1 MSTIFRIVY
10 AVTIVVVSVL
20 ALLTAVMFIGT
31 LFPRID
37 PATGRNAGE
46 WVAVGIILNSVV
58 IVYGLL
64 GVSVG
69 RFVRAHIGN
78 SAASPASRMVALAS
92 WVIVGAGPPFAYAVV
107 GLLFALP
114 A

>member
-10 AVTIVVVSVL
+10 AGAIVVVSVL
-20 ALLTAVMFIGT
+20 ALVTAVMYVGT
-31 LFPRID
+31 LFPRVD

-46 WVAVGIILNSVV
+46 WVAVGIIFNGVV

-64 GVSVG
+64 GVSIG
-69 RFVRAHIGN
+69 PLVRAHIDD
-78 SAASPASRMVALAS
+78 SAASPASRLLALTS
-92 WVIVGAGPPFAYAVV
+92 WAIVGAAPPVAYAVV
-107 GLLFALP
+107 CLLASLP